1 MRTSKSAPF
10 TLDEP
15 TSFTLHSELGDKLA
29 EVVERIERKMLYV
42 EPVCD
47 EGGNLRFDLWIG
59 NSLTVDSVVKLI
71 AGEDATLSSK
81 LDDEAHTVGTKQH
94 AVFWAM
100 RAFDAV
106 GELESISTDGETI
119 KVEVKSFP
127 YKSETLIK

>member
-1 MRTSKSAPF
+1 MRTSKSVPF

-15 TSFTLHSELGDKLA
+15 ISFTLHSELGDKLA
-29 EVVERIERKMLYV
+29 GVVERIERKVLYV

-59 NSLTVDSVVKLI
+59 NGLAVDSVVKLI
-71 AGEDATLSSK
+71 AGEDAMLSSG
-81 LDDEAHTVGTKQH
+81 LSDEVHTVGTKQH

-100 RAFDAV
+100 CAFNAV

-127 YKSETLIK
+127 YKSEALIK